1 MIQNLFKISF
11 RLLWRD
17 RFFTLLNVAGLA
29 VGMSAAVFMFLWA
42 NDELTFDHA
51 HSKGDRI
58 YRVLTNWKFGEE
70 REYTSSCSA
79 PLTDEA
85 RNTVPGI
92 DLMLRTWNLGE
103 QTFVVGANRVALEK
117 VFVAENGFFQM
128 FDFPFLLG
136 NAQTAL
142 SSPNNVV
149 MTESAAI
156 KIFGKIPELGTQVN
170 HSKKGSFQIAGILR
184 DLPTNSTIQFDA
196 LLPWETNVQKFAW
209 NPKTAFNW
217 GQINYPTWVLLR
229 PDANTSEVASRL
241 SETAGRFRS
250 GDDAFY
256 YALQKIRDIHLYSGF
271 IRWGSYGSL
280 LTVRTVALIGLMVL
294 LIACINYVN
303 LTIART
309 VARARNVGIR
319 QAIGASKSHLFA
331 QSMMESGLTVL
342 AATFLATVLT
352 WVALPFFEKIGGKDF
367 TLAQIFS
374 AQTLAVFGLTA
385 LIAWIASGLQPA
397 IQMGRFQPVTAL
409 KGEAPGSGRSWLR
422 KALVTSQ
429 FVFSIGLGICSL
441 LIFKQLAFV
450 REKNLGY
457 DREHTFMF
465 FASDNKAMQ
474 LKRELLNQPGILGVT
489 GSDNP
494 FVDLGSQCSGDNWEG
509 KTPEQASDIWQ
520 INVDSDF
527 PQFFNLQLA
536 EGRWFRPGDTDS
548 LSFIVNES
556 AVKMLGFQGAALGK
570 WMDHGGVRGTIVGVC
585 KDFHFKSLHSAIE
598 PVIFSQLPGYYVIH
612 VKTTGANAQQAIAST
627 QAYFQK
633 IYPEK
638 VFKYHF
644 LDELYDDLYK
654 AESRVGQLTGVFTGL
669 ALFIS
674 CLGLFGLAA
683 FAAAQ
688 RTKEIGV
695 RKVLGASVASV
706 VALLSKDFLKLVLIA
721 LVLASPIAYY
731 FMQHWL
737 ADFAYRIDIQWWVF
751 AVTGAVAIVVAAF
764 TVASQSVRAALM
776 NPVNSLRSE

>member
-1 MIQNLFKISF
+1 M
-11 RLLWRD
+11 WRD

-42 NDELTFDHA
+42 NDELTFDQAHA
-51 HSKGDRI
+51 KGDRI
-58 YRVLTNWKFGEE
+58 YRVLTNWKFDQS
-70 REYTSSCSA
+70 REYTASCSA

-92 DLMLRTWNLGE
+92 DQMIRTWNLGE
-103 QTFVVGANRVALEK
+103 QTFFVGANRASIEK
-117 VFVAENGFFQM
+117 VLVAENGFFQI

-142 SSPNNVV
+142 SSPDNIVL
-149 MTESAAI
+149 TESAAI
-156 KIFGKIPELGTQVN
+156 KIFGKIPDLGALVK
-170 HSKKGSFQIAGILR
+170 HSQKGSYQVAGILR
-184 DLPTNSTIQFDA
+184 DLPTNSSIQFDA

-209 NPKTAFNW
+209 NPKNAFNW
-217 GQINYPTWVLLR
+217 GQINFPTWVLLR
-229 PDANTSEVASRL
+229 PDADAPTVASQL
-241 SETAGRFRS
+241 SEIAGRYRT
-250 GDDAFY
+250 GDEAFY
-256 YALQKIRDIHLYSGF
+256 YGLQKLRDIHLYSGF
-271 IRWGSYGSL
+271 LRWGSYGSL
-280 LTVRTVALIGLMVL
+280 LTVRTVGLIGLLLL

-309 VARARNVGIR
+309 AGRARNVGIR
-319 QAIGASKSHLFA
+319 QAIGASKSHLFG
-331 QSMMESGLTVL
+331 QSMIESGI
-342 AATFLATVLT
+342 TVLT
-352 WVALPFFEKIGGKDF
+352 STLFASQLTWAAMPFFEKIGGKDF
-367 TLAQIFS
+367 TLAQIFTP
-374 AQTLAVFGLTA
+374 QTFAVVGVTA
-385 LIAWIASGLQPA
+385 LLAWLASGLQPA

-409 KGEAPGSGRSWLR
+409 KGEVPGSGSTWLR
-422 KALVTSQ
+422 KTLVTSQ

-441 LIFKQLAFV
+441 LIFKQLDFV

-474 LKRELLNQPGILGVT
+474 LKRELLNQPGVLGVT

-509 KTPEQASDIWQ
+509 KTTEQPSDIWQ

-548 LSFIVNES
+548 LSFIINES
-556 AVKMLGFQGAALGK
+556 AVKMMGFQGSALGK
-570 WMDHGGVRGTIVGVC
+570 WMNHGGTHGTIVGVC
-585 KDFHFKSLHSAIE
+585 KDFHFKSLHTAIE
-598 PVIFSQLPGYYVIH
+598 PVIFSQFPGYYVIH
-612 VKTTGANAQQAIAST
+612 VKTTGANAPQAIAAAQT
-627 QAYFQK
+627 YFQN
-633 IYPEK
+633 IYPDK

-674 CLGLFGLAA
+674 CLGLLGLAA

-706 VALLSKDFLKLVLIA
+706 VGLLSKDFLILVLIA
-721 LVLASPIAYY
+721 LAIASPIAYY

-737 ADFAYRIDIQWWVF
+737 ADFAYRISITWWVF
-751 AVTGAVAIVVAAF
+751 ALAGVVAILVAAL
-764 TVASQSVRAALM
+764 TVAIQSIRAALA
-776 NPVNSLRSE
+776 NPVKSLRSE